1 MYGLLLTCVTL
12 DNLTYCILQEL
23 ELQQVMGFTVH
34 NEQDCPLLTLT
45 KTLCV
50 VPSSAVITHISVI
63 HQCTSTCNITT
74 QPFTIERER
83 EQLSNEKLVHYQDF
97 SNDNYVLF
105 ECLLYES
112 VIFISC
118 SLAILTAACQH
129 IIVSANLHDCIITIK
144 TKH

>member
-12 DNLTYCILQEL
+12 DNTTYCILQEL
-23 ELQQVMGFTVH
+23 ELQQVMGFIVH

-83 EQLSNEKLVHYQDF
+83 EQLSNEKLVHYHDF
-97 SNDNYVLF
+97 SNDMY
-105 ECLLYES
+105 CLN
-112 VIFISC
+112 VFC
-118 SLAILTAACQH
+118 MNQ
-129 IIVSANLHDCIITIK
+129 
-144 TKH
+144 